1 MLLVCAHPPE
11 ASEKQAIKIHEQNGE
26 RFWFGDKAAAAAAR
40 RLCVAMRISST
51 AFYDA
56 SEEFYE
62 FSSHRFVRSWFM
74 TPAHNDMKAFVSFLF
89 AQHDDT
95 LIPEF

>member
-1 MLLVCAHPPE
+1 MVNGSGLVLKPLLLSTLVRCDE
-11 ASEKQAIKIHEQNGE
+11 NLVNSFLRCK
-26 RFWFGDKAAAAAAR
+26 R
-40 RLCVAMRISST
+40 RV
-51 AFYDA
+51 
-56 SEEFYE
+56 YE